1 MVLIVHTD
9 KRLKPI
15 IEVTYDAIK
24 FQKEILILAI
34 VVQQMKVLS
43 RNFQGS

>member
-9 KRLKPI
+9 ERLKPI

-24 FQKEILILAI
+24 FQKELLILAI
-34 VVQQMKVLS
+34 VVQQMEILS
-43 RNFQGS
+43 RDFQAR